1 MRKQGCCLWME
12 LTSSAAGSPSQVAVT
27 DGIEDHGAIPPPKR
41 AGESGDS
48 VGRAGTS
55 GGASVGDTLNEV
67 STGTLNTDG
76 EGQYINRN
84 EVLAD
89 LSLWKAQYDEKEEER
104 NGKLRSFLEENTTAV
119 ERAKELRR
127 ARWDAVVNSK
137 AHSRGSAADI
147 GERGEVKISISQKL
161 RVPRYTQW
169 TQTGRNL
176 RAQEVNWLQYMPYLG
191 DDEDLGKD
199 IDHLRSED
207 FIDETYVKP
216 PVTEHDFIKWMC
228 LTATT
233 KYGINNTTLRIVH
246 EYLYNNFGMCCGK
259 EWLMDLCEEHL
270 EHDLP
275 KDATWES
282 TRFNDVYGNLGHWY
296 CKRCHIYNW

>member
-104 NGKLRSFLEENTTAV
+104 NGKGRRQETWSSSPPPHRFLLL
-119 ERAKELRR
+119 ERRCRL
-127 ARWDAVVNSK
+127 SLPS
-137 AHSRGSAADI
+137 HPGSPC
-147 GERGEVKISISQKL
+147 R
-161 RVPRYTQW
+161 
-169 TQTGRNL
+169 
-176 RAQEVNWLQYMPYLG
+176 
-191 DDEDLGKD
+191 
-199 IDHLRSED
+199 
-207 FIDETYVKP
+207 
-216 PVTEHDFIKWMC
+216 
-228 LTATT
+228 
-233 KYGINNTTLRIVH
+233 
-246 EYLYNNFGMCCGK
+246 
-259 EWLMDLCEEHL
+259 
-270 EHDLP
+270 
-275 KDATWES
+275 
-282 TRFNDVYGNLGHWY
+282 
-296 CKRCHIYNW
+296 